1 MSKPIFDDPVVA
13 EIHAIRAAM
22 LDECGGDVKELM
34 RRVAQRQRLSGRRI
48 ISEPLRKRGEQTAGG
63 TGVSPLQGEQS

>member
-22 LDECGGDVKELM
+22 LDECGGDINELI
-34 RRVAQRQRLSGRRI
+34 RRVAQRQKQSGHRI
-48 ISEPLRKRGEQTAGG
+48 ITEPLRKGTEQTDAAE
-63 TGVSPLQGEQS
+63 PK

>member
-1 MSKPIFDDPVVA
+1 MSEPIFDDPVVA

-34 RRVAQRQRLSGRRI
+34 RRVSERQKHSGHRI
-48 ISEPLRKRGEQTAGG
+48 ITEPLHNRTEQKDAAE
-63 TGVSPLQGEQS
+63 PK

>member
-34 RRVAQRQRLSGRRI
+34 RRVAQRQRQSGRRI
-48 ISEPLRKRGEQTAGG
+48 ISEPLRKRREQTAGG
-63 TGVSPLQGEQS
+63 TGVSPVQGEQS